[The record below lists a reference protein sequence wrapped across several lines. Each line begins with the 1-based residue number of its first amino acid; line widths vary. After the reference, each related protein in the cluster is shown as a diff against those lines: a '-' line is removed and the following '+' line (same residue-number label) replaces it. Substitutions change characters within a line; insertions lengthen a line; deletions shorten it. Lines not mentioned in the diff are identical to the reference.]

1 VLGRPLVPEA
11 RITLL
16 MAPPTLLT
24 VGRARPDGSVPQT
37 RQTPQRR
44 SKFAQ
49 PATTASKELKL
60 PLSVPQATSALKEQT
75 FPFRAPTATMVQ
87 PLAFT
92 LRRAVGR
99 AVPGTTAR
107 SLISH

>member
-1 VLGRPLVPEA
+1 MNMARPSARIAPQGTFVMLSAAPSAHLSLKAGTITALVVLLVLGRSLVPEA

-16 MAPPTLLT
+16 MAPPALLT

-49 PATTASKELKL
+49 PATIASKELKL
-60 PLSVPQATSALKEQT
+60 P
-75 FPFRAPTATMVQ
+75 
-87 PLAFT
+87 
-92 LRRAVGR
+92 
-99 AVPGTTAR
+99 
-107 SLISH
+107 